1 MHAFTHAFVDSFIH
15 AFIHS
20 RTNPSI
26 HSAIHACMHSYSTR
40 LPPRSGMSSS
50 SLCDSPMQDPNASS
64 LAAATESST
73 VMEREVA
80 RLEQV
85 NKDVKAACQGLQATV
100 DDLSR

>member
-1 MHAFTHAFVDSFIH
+1 
-15 AFIHS
+15 
-20 RTNPSI
+20 
-26 HSAIHACMHSYSTR
+26 MHSYIHSVHVFPQGQVCTV
-40 LPPRSGMSSS
+40 LSSC
-50 SLCDSPMQDPNASS
+50 LCDSPMQGLKAS
-64 LAAATESST
+64 LLTAATESSA